1 MPTRLDK
8 NKRMCDEDVCEQLL
22 GPAGEKERMSV
33 DSDDHKRVKGEFLSS
48 EQSDAKHLRQKQREE
63 RTSSF
68 RKLPNTNLLV
78 TNLIGLNNVDTT
90 YLKQR

>member
-1 MPTRLDK
+1 
-8 NKRMCDEDVCEQLL
+8 MCDEDGCGTIV
-22 GPAGEKERMSV
+22 GASRIKERMRV
-33 DSDDHKRVKGEFLSS
+33 DSDDHKRVKGEFQSS